1 MTNPQLA
8 ENLLAVIRG
17 LPAADRHWLLL
28 QLEQDN
34 GDTSANT
41 LAQMAMAGGAFADLA
56 AAGLGDHP
64 VEMNST
70 SQPSIPTSPLP
81 I

>member
-34 GDTSANT
+34 GDISANT
-41 LAQMAMAGGAFADLA
+41 MAQA
-56 AAGLGDHP
+56 AQAVVAALKA
-64 VEMNST
+64 
-70 SQPSIPTSPLP
+70 
-81 I
+81 

>member
-17 LPAADRHWLLL
+17 LPAADHHWLLL

-34 GDTSANT
+34 GDMSSNT

-56 AAGLGDHP
+56 AEPDLYSFSDGEAVSAG
-64 VEMNST
+64 
-70 SQPSIPTSPLP
+70 
-81 I
+81 